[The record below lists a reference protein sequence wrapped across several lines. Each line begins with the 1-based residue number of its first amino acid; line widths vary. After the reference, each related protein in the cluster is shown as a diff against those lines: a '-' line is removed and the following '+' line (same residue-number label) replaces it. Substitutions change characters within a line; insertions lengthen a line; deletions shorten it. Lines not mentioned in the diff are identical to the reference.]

1 MKTVKI
7 AIPSNNPG
15 GMAAE
20 RSEHFGHC
28 DLFTVVHV
36 EKGKIAEVNTISNI
50 EHGAGGC
57 MMPVRHLKDNNVDAI
72 VVGGIGKRPLQGF
85 NEVGIEVYF
94 AHRQEY
100 GDVET
105 VVDGFL
111 KDTLPLMHA
120 DQVCT
125 GGSDCHH

>member
-1 MKTVKI
+1 MKSLKL

-15 GMAAE
+15 GLYAE

-28 DLFTVVHV
+28 DIFTVVQL
-36 EKGKIAEVNTISNI
+36 ERDQIADVATISNV

-57 MMPVRHLKDNNVDAI
+57 MMPVRHLKENDVDAI

-85 NEVGIEVYF
+85 NEVGIDVYF

-100 GDVET
+100 NDVQT
-105 VVDGFL
+105 VVNGFL
-111 KDTLPLMHA
+111 QDSLPLMRS
-120 DQVCT
+120 DQACT
-125 GGSDCHH
+125 GGGDCHH